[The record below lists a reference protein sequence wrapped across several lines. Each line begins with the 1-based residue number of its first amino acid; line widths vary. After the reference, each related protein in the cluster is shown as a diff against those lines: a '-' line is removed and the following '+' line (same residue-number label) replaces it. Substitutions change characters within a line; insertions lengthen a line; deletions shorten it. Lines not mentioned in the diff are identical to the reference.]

1 MPKNRHVFDLIY
13 VFSSDPTQRPY
24 YQPLLTD
31 PTEAPYQK
39 TLLKPDPTKLWIPHI
54 YFDVILAFNYFSV
67 FAQSHAL
74 APALPA
80 ADPVEEFFSLF

>member
-1 MPKNRHVFDLIY
+1 MRTRQGFPPATAYGPLAQMPKNRHVFDFIY

-39 TLLKPDPTKLWIPHI
+39 TLQKPDPTKLWIPKKVRELEMKDR
-54 YFDVILAFNYFSV
+54 YL
-67 FAQSHAL
+67 
-74 APALPA
+74 
-80 ADPVEEFFSLF
+80 

>member
-39 TLLKPDPTKLWIPHI
+39 TLQKPDPTKLWIPLLYRNEFII
-54 YFDVILAFNYFSV
+54 YNYLSMRLLHRY
-67 FAQSHAL
+67 ADECITQSIFTVKL
-74 APALPA
+74 
-80 ADPVEEFFSLF
+80 